1 MSFCVRQDGGECA
14 HCFASSLWRAPAL
27 TSTEKSAWTL
37 TDKGDKQAKAKENLD
52 SLKWKIYGNCF
63 EGKWLDMEISSSE
76 LSCREEQRSS
86 DSLTA

>member
-1 MSFCVRQDGGECA
+1 MSSCVRQDGGERA

-52 SLKWKIYGNCF
+52 SLK
-63 EGKWLDMEISSSE
+63 
-76 LSCREEQRSS
+76 
-86 DSLTA
+86 